1 MNIQHQQHLALMQ
14 DNIIVLK
21 FDDSKIPDFKEV
33 RGKPYVYFGEDNDYP
48 NYLIK
53 LFNKSAKHNAIING
67 KVTYIFGE
75 GFYCKVD
82 DPIADRFIFK
92 VNSANE
98 SLNDIAKKCA
108 IDIEIFG
115 GFYLNIIP
123 NRIGE
128 IAEIYHLDFNRV
140 RANEDSSQFFYKND
154 WTTNRDKPKEYPAF
168 NEKKMDKASIFQF
181 KEYRPGL
188 RTYPLPNY
196 IGAMNYVESDM
207 EVSKHTLTNA
217 KTGFSATKLINFF
230 NGEPA
235 PEMQR
240 DIQKRLE
247 KKFTG
252 ADGSK
257 IIVSFNNDPA
267 KAPTVVDLGSSDL
280 TKEDFQ
286 KVDALIT
293 ANLMAGH
300 QITSPVLF
308 GISEP
313 GKLGSR
319 NELKMAYDIFN
330 NTYASAKQRTLEKVF
345 NYIAKLKGIH
355 NELFIRS
362 VDPVGI
368 EFTDASLIQAAP
380 KSWILEK
387 MGVDSSKYFD
397 TTVAGISTIAPEVGV
412 KTQAQIISDSINSL
426 SPLVANKVLES
437 MTADEI
443 RSLAG
448 LSPNPLVQ
456 TPTEQATSTAV
467 ANTPVVAPDTMKDE
481 SSINSVLTNL
491 TGRQLQQINRIVRQ
505 YTKGQLTFDQASH
518 MLKSGFGFKDEDVKM
533 YLGTSEAA
541 FSEHHNE
548 VDVANMLIENGEQRE
563 KFHFIYTNE
572 AKFISD
578 AEVKSFEDNFYKKE
592 VFKISANVTD
602 LEANVLKMIQKNPNV
617 QVKDIAIANDIDES
631 YASEVVKKLETD
643 GYIAS
648 TETTALGET
657 LVTRKL
663 TKSLTSILGDVSK
676 KLPEILVRYSYE
688 VRPGVGPKIIPGTR
702 PFCREMLAKPR
713 LFSRVQIEKISE
725 QLGYSLWDRKGG
737 FWNRGKGKGISAECR
752 HMWKTNIVIKK

>member
-1 MNIQHQQHLALMQ
+1 MNIQHQQHLELMQ
-14 DNIIVLK
+14 DNVIILK
-21 FDDSKIPDFKEV
+21 FDDSKIPEFKEV
-33 RGKPYVYFGEDNDYP
+33 RGKQFISFGEDNDYP

-123 NRIGE
+123 NRMGE

-140 RANEDSSQFFYKND
+140 RSNEDCSQFFYKND
-154 WTTNRDKPKEYPAF
+154 WVSNRDKPKEYPAF
-168 NEKKMDKASIFQF
+168 NEAKMDKASIFQY

-257 IIVSFNNDPA
+257 IIVSFNNDPT
-267 KAPTVVDLGSSDL
+267 KAPTVIDLGSSDL

-330 NTYASAKQRTLEKVF
+330 NTYASSKQRTLEKVF
-345 NYIAKLKGIH
+345 NYIAKLKGIK

-368 EFTDASLIQAAP
+368 EFTDSSLITAAP

-387 MGVDSSKYFD
+387 MGVDTAKYFD
-397 TTVAGISTIAPEVGV
+397 TTIAGISTISPETDV

-448 LSPNPLVQ
+448 LAPNPLVK
-456 TPTEQATSTAV
+456 TATEQTTATAV
-467 ANTPVVAPDTMKDE
+467 ATTPVVAPDTMKDE

-505 YTKGQLTFDQASH
+505 YTKGQLTMEQASH
-518 MLKSGFGFKDEDVKM
+518 MLKSGFGFSDEDVKM
-533 YLGTSEAA
+533 YLGTNEAK
-541 FSEHHNE
+541 FSEDHNE

-572 AKFISD
+572 AKFVSD

-592 VFKISANVTD
+592 VFRLSANVTD
-602 LEANVLKMIQKNPNV
+602 LEANILKMIQKNPNV

-631 YASEVVKKLETD
+631 YASEVVTKLETE

-648 TETTALGET
+648 TETSALGEV

-663 TKSLTSILGDVSK
+663 TRSLTSILGDIST

-688 VRPGVGPKIIPGTR
+688 VKPGVGAKIIPGTR
-702 PFCREMLAKPR
+702 PFCREMLAKDR
-713 LFSRVQIEKISE
+713 LFSRVQIENIS
-725 QLGYSLWDRKGG
+725 QKLGYSLWDRKGG

>member
-1 MNIQHQQHLALMQ
+1 MNIQNQQHLALMQ

-82 DPIADRFIFK
+82 DPSADRFIFK

-123 NRIGE
+123 NRLGE
-128 IAEIYHLDFNRV
+128 ISEIYHLDFNRV

-168 NEKKMDKASIFQF
+168 NENKMDKVSIFQF

-235 PEMQR
+235 PEQQR

-293 ANLMAGH
+293 SNLMAGH

-330 NTYASAKQRTLEKVF
+330 NTYAQSKQKTLEKVF
-345 NYIAKLKGIH
+345 NYIARLKGIK

-368 EFTDASLIQAAP
+368 EFTDASLITAAP
-380 KSWILEK
+380 KSWVLEK
-387 MGVDSSKYFD
+387 MGVDTSKYFD
-397 TTVAGISTIAPEVGV
+397 TTIAGISTISPNADV

-426 SPLVANKVLES
+426 SSLVANKVLES

-448 LSPNPLVQ
+448 LAPNASVQ
-456 TPTEQATSTAV
+456 TPIE
-467 ANTPVVAPDTMKDE
+467 ANAPVVAPDTMKDE

-505 YTKGQLTFDQASH
+505 YTKGQLTLEQASY
-518 MLKSGFGFKDEDVKM
+518 MLKSGFGFKDDDVKM
-533 YLGTSEAA
+533 YLGTNEAK
-541 FSEHHNE
+541 FSDDHNE
-548 VDVANMLIENGEQRE
+548 VDVANMLNQNGEQRE
-563 KFHFIYTNE
+563 TFHFIYSNE

-578 AEVKSFEDNFYKKE
+578 AEVKSYEDNFYKKE

-602 LEANVLKMIQKNPNV
+602 LEANILKMIQKNPNV
-617 QVKDIAIANDIDES
+617 EVNDIAIANDIEVG

-643 GYIAS
+643 GYISS

-663 TKSLTSILGDVSK
+663 TKSLTSILGDVTK

-688 VRPGVGPKIIPGTR
+688 VRPGVGAKIIPGTR
-702 PFCREMLAKPR
+702 PFCREMLAKDR
-713 LFSRVQIEKISE
+713 LFSRVQIENIS
-725 QLGYSLWDRKGG
+725 QKLGYSLWDRKGG

>member
-1 MNIQHQQHLALMQ
+1 MNIQNLQHLALMQ

-82 DPIADRFIFK
+82 DPSADRFIFK

-123 NRIGE
+123 NRLGE
-128 IAEIYHLDFNRV
+128 ISEIYHLDFNRV

-168 NEKKMDKASIFQF
+168 NENKMDKVSIFQF

-235 PEMQR
+235 PEQQR

-293 ANLMAGH
+293 SNLMAGH

-330 NTYASAKQRTLEKVF
+330 NTYAQSKQKTLEKVF
-345 NYIAKLKGIH
+345 NYIARLKGIK

-368 EFTDASLIQAAP
+368 EFTDASLITAAP
-380 KSWILEK
+380 KSWVLEK
-387 MGVDSSKYFD
+387 MGVDTSKYFD
-397 TTVAGISTIAPEVGV
+397 TTIAGISTISPNADV

-448 LSPNPLVQ
+448 LAPNASVQ
-456 TPTEQATSTAV
+456 TPIE
-467 ANTPVVAPDTMKDE
+467 ANAPVVAPDTMKDE
-481 SSINSVLTNL
+481 ASINSVLTNL

-505 YTKGQLTFDQASH
+505 YTKGQLTLEQASY
-518 MLKSGFGFKDEDVKM
+518 MLKSGFGFKDDDVKM
-533 YLGTSEAA
+533 YLGTNEAK
-541 FSEHHNE
+541 FSDDHNE
-548 VDVANMLIENGEQRE
+548 VDVANMLNQNGEQRE
-563 KFHFIYTNE
+563 TFHFIYGNE

-578 AEVKSFEDNFYKKE
+578 AEVKSYEDNFYKKE

-602 LEANVLKMIQKNPNV
+602 LEANILKMIQKNPNV
-617 QVKDIAIANDIDES
+617 EVNDIAIANDIEVG

-663 TKSLTSILGDVSK
+663 TKSLTSILGDVTK

-688 VRPGVGPKIIPGTR
+688 VRPGVGAKIIPGTR
-702 PFCREMLAKPR
+702 PFCREMLAKDR
-713 LFSRVQIEKISE
+713 LFSRVQIENIS
-725 QLGYSLWDRKGG
+725 QKLGYSLWDRKGG

>member
-1 MNIQHQQHLALMQ
+1 MQ

-82 DPIADRFIFK
+82 DPSADRFIFK

-123 NRIGE
+123 NRLGE
-128 IAEIYHLDFNRV
+128 ISEIYHLDFNRV

-168 NEKKMDKASIFQF
+168 NENKMDKVSIFQF

-235 PEMQR
+235 PEQQR

-293 ANLMAGH
+293 SNLMAGH

-308 GISEP
+308 GISES

-330 NTYASAKQRTLEKVF
+330 NTYAQSKQKTLEKVF
-345 NYIAKLKGIH
+345 NYIARLKGIK

-368 EFTDASLIQAAP
+368 EFTDASLITAAP
-380 KSWILEK
+380 KSWVLEK
-387 MGVDSSKYFD
+387 MGVDTSKYFD
-397 TTVAGISTIAPEVGV
+397 TTIAGISTISPNADV

-448 LSPNPLVQ
+448 LAPNASVQ
-456 TPTEQATSTAV
+456 TPIE
-467 ANTPVVAPDTMKDE
+467 ANAPVVAPDTMKDE
-481 SSINSVLTNL
+481 ASINSVLTNL

-505 YTKGQLTFDQASH
+505 YTKGQLTLEQASY
-518 MLKSGFGFKDEDVKM
+518 MLKSGFGFKDDDVKM
-533 YLGTSEAA
+533 YLGTNEAK
-541 FSEHHNE
+541 FSDDHNE
-548 VDVANMLIENGEQRE
+548 VDVANMLNQNGEQRE
-563 KFHFIYTNE
+563 TFHFIYGNE

-578 AEVKSFEDNFYKKE
+578 AEVKSYEDNFYKKE

-602 LEANVLKMIQKNPNV
+602 LEANILKMIQKNPNV
-617 QVKDIAIANDIDES
+617 EVNDIAIANDIEVG

-663 TKSLTSILGDVSK
+663 TKSLTSILGDVTK
-676 KLPEILVRYSYE
+676 KLPEILIRYSYE
-688 VRPGVGPKIIPGTR
+688 VRPGVGAKIIPGTR
-702 PFCREMLAKPR
+702 PFCREMLAKDR
-713 LFSRVQIEKISE
+713 LFSRVQIENIS
-725 QLGYSLWDRKGG
+725 QKLGYSLWDRKGG